1 MRWRRVRGW
10 EEGGV
15 DHGGIDEMGGEGM
28 LGVQDVIFALRVVG
42 IGVALMVLVAIVLV
56 DLPATSG
63 AVSVLSC
70 GDGLREA
77 GRRNDEVHARRG
89 LN

>member
-1 MRWRRVRGW
+1 
-10 EEGGV
+10 
-15 DHGGIDEMGGEGM
+15 MGGEGM

-70 GDGLREA
+70 GDRLREA